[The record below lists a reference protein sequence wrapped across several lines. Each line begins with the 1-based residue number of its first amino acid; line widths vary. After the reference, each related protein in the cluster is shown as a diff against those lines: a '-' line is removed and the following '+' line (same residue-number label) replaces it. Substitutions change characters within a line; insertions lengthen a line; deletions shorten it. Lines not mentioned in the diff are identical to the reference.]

1 MDSTTKKIHPVSIES
16 VDPSTALQVCRAI
29 ATTLPDW
36 FGIPEANER
45 YENGCLERE
54 SFAAKCDGEYVGL
67 IVLEFPFPNNANIYW
82 MAVDKDHHGQNVGT
96 ELFAAAQNYCRAR
109 GCESVTVET
118 LSPNQSDA
126 NYLKTYRFYEKC
138 GFKPLFE
145 LMPYGPE
152 NLMVYMC
159 KQLAGPGTP

>member
-1 MDSTTKKIHPVSIES
+1 MKIQVER
-16 VDPSTALQVCRAI
+16 VAPSKAAEICHLI
-29 ATTLPDW
+29 AATLPEW

-45 YENGCLERE
+45 YEQGCLERE
-54 SFAAKCDGEYVGL
+54 SFAARCNDEYVGL
-67 IVLEFPFPNNANIYW
+67 IVLEFPFPNNANVYW
-82 MAVDKDHHGQNVGT
+82 MAVDKDHHGQNIGS
-96 ELFAAAQNYCRAR
+96 ELFQVAEDCCLAR
-109 GCESVTVET
+109 GCESMTVET

-145 LMPYGPE
+145 LRPYDPE

-159 KQLAGPGTP
+159 KQLKDANGSSVNI